1 MTPRTIRSDGWVS
14 VLAVALLLVA
24 IAAALEWGGLG

>member
-1 MTPRTIRSDGWVS
+1 MSLSVGRTKRI

-24 IAAALEWGGLG
+24 ALPKGIAQG